1 MGKKIISL
9 EIPDELREKA
19 RKEAFLQD
27 KSVSAFIRDVLI
39 DYFIGKETKDE

>member
-27 KSVSAFIRDVLI
+27 RAWALCIQRRYRNI
-39 DYFIGKETKDE
+39 YR